1 MAVIVSLHQAAC
13 CLCAGPSGSLT
24 PPASSMA
31 APSTPRSQ
39 TLPSTSAA
47 LPAALKTQHP
57 ATTSQVSSCPVSVSD
72 PHTGEVQLCLLH
84 TQSKQWQGVLL
95 TSQAWSSRLPG
106 FASLHSAPSSCFHRL
121 AAKLAI
127 LTMPHNCNKCTDAN
141 CGGPSRKFLCKDN
154 QSTIAA
160 CNDSTVQLHEY
171 TSDRKYHTGNGR
183 QHAHIYHCNASQPL
197 VSQSSSSQRTAAST
211 ETSSHRYRILSPVL
225 LLCCLHAVVVNTT
238 FQYYFELL

>member
-72 PHTGEVQLCLLH
+72 PHTGEVQHCLLH
-84 TQSKQWQGVLL
+84 TQSKHWQGVLL
-95 TSQAWSSRLPG
+95 TSQAWSSRLSKTTTGCLALLVCTLPHHLVSIG
-106 FASLHSAPSSCFHRL
+106 WQQSLPSSPCH
-121 AAKLAI
+121 
-127 LTMPHNCNKCTDAN
+127 
-141 CGGPSRKFLCKDN
+141 
-154 QSTIAA
+154 TIATNA
-160 CNDSTVQLHEY
+160 LMQTVVGLAE
-171 TSDRKYHTGNGR
+171 
-183 QHAHIYHCNASQPL
+183 
-197 VSQSSSSQRTAAST
+197 SS
-211 ETSSHRYRILSPVL
+211 
-225 LLCCLHAVVVNTT
+225 
-238 FQYYFELL
+238 